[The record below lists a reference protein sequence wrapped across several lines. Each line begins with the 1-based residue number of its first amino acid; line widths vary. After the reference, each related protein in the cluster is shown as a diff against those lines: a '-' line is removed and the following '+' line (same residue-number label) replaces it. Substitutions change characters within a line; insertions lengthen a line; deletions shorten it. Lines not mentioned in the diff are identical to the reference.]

1 MKLYL
6 TVKGPLKLVRV
17 DKRFKSR
24 GEVTKRAAEV
34 GDAFGIGVDEEHE
47 FVIYDRF
54 EVEVKPGDLVYI
66 TGPSGS
72 GKSVLLREMARQ
84 LEGEEEFG
92 GVVRDSD
99 IRIDDRMLIEQVGR
113 DTSEAI
119 RILNSVGLGDAF
131 LYLRRYEEL
140 SDGQKY
146 RFRLAKMLDSGMGT
160 WVADEFCSTLDRVTA
175 KVVAYCVQKAARRL
189 GKTLIVSTAHE
200 DLIEDFNPDL
210 LIRKMHGESVE
221 VRYLNPE
228 PRPCSLLKRVR
239 IEPGGFEDYEKLEK
253 FHYRGRI
260 GVRLRK
266 VFRAVFD
273 DETIGVI
280 VYGPPY
286 LDLSGRR
293 KALPDLHIWR
303 LRREG
308 KNREYAREVNRLFIR
323 IWRVVVDPRFRGIGL
338 GTKLV
343 RDTMPLVGK
352 PFVESLAVM
361 GRYNP
366 FFEKAGMKRYEGR
379 YSKELLRA
387 FEGLSK
393 YFDLDLITS
402 KSYVRSVLAGLG
414 EKELEEV
421 RRLVLR
427 LTSPRFRR
435 GSERPFK
442 RLKAGLDVEAIA
454 ELLKEKPLEADYFL
468 WRNPSIPI

>member
-1 MKLYL
+1 
-6 TVKGPLKLVRV
+6 
-17 DKRFKSR
+17 
-24 GEVTKRAAEV
+24 
-34 GDAFGIGVDEEHE
+34 
-47 FVIYDRF
+47 
-54 EVEVKPGDLVYI
+54 
-66 TGPSGS
+66 
-72 GKSVLLREMARQ
+72 
-84 LEGEEEFG
+84 
-92 GVVRDSD
+92 
-99 IRIDDRMLIEQVGR
+99 
-113 DTSEAI
+113 
-119 RILNSVGLGDAF
+119 
-131 LYLRRYEEL
+131 
-140 SDGQKY
+140 
-146 RFRLAKMLDSGMGT
+146 
-160 WVADEFCSTLDRVTA
+160 
-175 KVVAYCVQKAARRL
+175 
-189 GKTLIVSTAHE
+189 
-200 DLIEDFNPDL
+200 
-210 LIRKMHGESVE
+210 MHGESVE
-221 VRYLNPE
+221 VRHLNPE

-239 IEPGGFEDYEKLEK
+239 IEPGSFEDYEKLEK

-273 DETIGVI
+273 GETIGVI

-293 KALPDLHIWR
+293 KALPNLHIWR

-338 GTKLV
+338 GAKLV

-414 EKELEEV
+414 GKELEEV

-427 LTSPRFRR
+427 LSSPRFRR

-442 RLKAGLDVEAIA
+442 RLKAGIDVEAIA